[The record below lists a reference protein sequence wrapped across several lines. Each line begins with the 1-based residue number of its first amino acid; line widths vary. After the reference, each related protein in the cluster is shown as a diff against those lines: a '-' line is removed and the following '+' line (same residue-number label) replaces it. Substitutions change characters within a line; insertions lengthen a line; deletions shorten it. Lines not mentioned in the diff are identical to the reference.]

1 MVVDTEPILASGPR
15 ALYYGVI
22 EAAAGFRVSPSVPLL
37 ERLYY
42 GIEWVRPSSVQ
53 AFGVGHCTTGSVCGL
68 FGASALAIVL
78 RGLSVVWPMLE
89 IRALYYGIHEVR
101 PSSFLGLWCG
111 TGDEV
116 LWMRNQSFVSH
127 LDLIGVVTWSE
138 R

>member
-78 RGLSVVWPMLE
+78 LGLSVVCLGL
-89 IRALYYGIHEVR
+89 RSGALYYGACLWSGRCLRPRHCTTGPVR
-101 PSSFLGLWCG
+101 RLLNV
-111 TGDEV
+111 GDPGIV
-116 LWMRNQSFVSH
+116 LR
-127 LDLIGVVTWSE
+127 DP
-138 R
+138 

>member
-15 ALYYGVI
+15 ALYYRVI

-78 RGLSVVWPMLE
+78 RGLSVVWPMFE
-89 IRALYYGIHEVR
+89 TEALYYGTR
-101 PSSFLGLWCG
+101 PSSAQCWRSGHCTTGSMRSVRRLSWVCGAGLARRFCG
-111 TGDEV
+111 
-116 LWMRNQSFVSH
+116 
-127 LDLIGVVTWSE
+127 
-138 R
+138 

>member
-53 AFGVGHCTTGSVCGL
+53 AFGIGHCTTGSVRRL
-68 FGASALAIVL
+68 LRVWALAIVL
-78 RGLSVVWPMLE
+78 RGPSVVCFRL
-89 IRALYYGIHEVR
+89 RSGALYYGACLWSDRCLRPRHCTTGSMRSVR
-101 PSSFLGLWCG
+101 RLSWVCGAGLARRFCG
-111 TGDEV
+111 
-116 LWMRNQSFVSH
+116 
-127 LDLIGVVTWSE
+127 
-138 R
+138 